1 MSEGQVR
8 IGVIGAGGIGGVHAS
23 AITESGNVVAGTC
36 DIHRDRAEALAGTC
50 PGAVVFDDVD
60 ALLADDSIPAVV
72 VALPNCLHSPMA
84 IKALEAGKDVLLE
97 KPMATS
103 IEECDAVLAAM
114 ENAPGLVQL
123 GFVCRH
129 AATTLSAME
138 AIESGRLGRIYRA
151 DATMYRRRGI
161 PGLGGWFTTRSK
173 SGGGVLIDLGPHLVD
188 LLLHLCGRPRVISA
202 DCSVSSHFG
211 HPPSGY
217 RFTDMWAGPPVMDGP
232 FDVEDGATALLRCE
246 GDLDMTLNM
255 CWASHLPE
263 KVLPDGVTLFGE
275 NGAMHFD
282 IWGDSVIVGTEL
294 DDASVDIKRPI
305 KDGEGWNTAFRRQ
318 HETFGHNVSTRTA
331 PTSTA
336 IEGREVQ
343 CVLDA
348 LYRSNEAR
356 ASVDVSG

>member
-8 IGVIGAGGIGGVHAS
+8 IGVIGAGGIAAVHAA
-23 AITESGNVVAGTC
+23 AIAEAGNVVAGTC
-36 DIHRDRAEALAGTC
+36 DVHRERAEVLAAGY
-50 PGAVVFDDVD
+50 PDAVVFDDVG

-72 VALPNCLHSPMA
+72 VALPNCLHSSIA
-84 IKALEAGKDVLLE
+84 VQALEAGKDVLLE

-103 IEECDAVLAAM
+103 IEECDAILAAM
-114 ENAPGLVQL
+114 EDAPGLVQL

-129 AATTLSAME
+129 AATTLSAMG

-161 PGLGGWFTTRSK
+161 PGLGGWFTTRSM

-188 LLLHLCGRPRVISA
+188 LLLHLCGRPRVQSV
-202 DCSVSSHFG
+202 DCSITSHFG

-246 GDLDMTLNM
+246 GSLDMTLNM

-282 IWGDSVIVGTEL
+282 IWGDTVTMGTEL
-294 DDASVDIKRPI
+294 DDASVDITRPI
-305 KDGEGWNTAFRRQ
+305 KDGENWNTAFRRQ
-318 HETFGHNVSTRTA
+318 HETFSCNVGTRTA
-331 PTSTA
+331 PASTA
-336 IEGREVQ
+336 VQGREVQ

-356 ASVDVSG
+356 SSVEVAG